1 MIFNLGYF
9 SYSLLYLFFFLIIIT
24 IFLKFLCFFFIFF
37 IFYVMYDCRPQ
48 KDYIYILAKEKCILK
63 DKSAPKVIC
72 CPLILF

>member
-1 MIFNLGYF
+1 
-9 SYSLLYLFFFLIIIT
+9 
-24 IFLKFLCFFFIFF
+24 
-37 IFYVMYDCRPQ
+37 MYDCRPQ